1 MIRSKW
7 DSRIQRAEELAETH
21 PFAGDVLR
29 FYKDLALFQKSLYN
43 SLLGACRDGSG
54 DTNSYIRHKELP
66 LDLLLSRFPEFL
78 CVAENIGTPP
88 IVESSRKLRSQ
99 SRERLCELLII
110 SWEGTLNF
118 RLALGD
124 TETFLAWIFLQPYA
138 EFLADRNPH
147 AATSGRMAVCPFCS
161 AKPLVGVLRPEGDGG
176 RRSLI
181 CSVCSTE
188 WTFGRII
195 CPGCGEENV
204 EKLVVYTASQFNH
217 VRVEACDT
225 CRRYIKTI
233 DLTKNGRA
241 VPIVDELATIP
252 LNLWATEHRYTKL
265 QVNLLGL

>member
-21 PFAGDVLR
+21 PFAADVLQFYNGLAR
-29 FYKDLALFQKSLYN
+29 FQNSLYN
-43 SLLGACRDGSG
+43 CLLGACRDGS
-54 DTNSYIRHKELP
+54 DETTSYIRNKELP

-78 CVAENIGTPP
+78 SVAENIGTPP
-88 IVESSRKLRSQ
+88 IAKSSRTLKSQ
-99 SRERLCELLII
+99 SLERLCELLII
-110 SWEGTLNF
+110 RWEGTVNF
-118 RLALGD
+118 HLSPED
-124 TETFLAWIFLQPYA
+124 TEALLVWIFLQPYA
-138 EFLADRNPH
+138 EFLADRSPL
-147 AATSGRMAVCPFCS
+147 AAKSERMAVCPFCS
-161 AKPLVGVLRPEGDGG
+161 AKPSVGVLRPEGDGG
-176 RRSLI
+176 KRSLI

-195 CPGCGEENV
+195 CSGCGEENV
-204 EKLVVYTASQFNH
+204 DKLAVYTASQFIH

-252 LNLWATEHRYTKL
+252 LNLWATEHGYTKL
-265 QVNLLGL
+265 QSNLLGL

>member
-7 DSRIQRAEELAETH
+7 DSRIQRAKELAETH
-21 PFAGDVLR
+21 PFAADVLR
-29 FYKDLALFQKSLYN
+29 FYKGLALFQNSLYN
-43 SLLGACRDGSG
+43 SLLEACCDGSG
-54 DTNSYIRHKELP
+54 ETNSYILRKELP

-78 CVAENIGTPP
+78 SVAEKIGTQP
-88 IVESSRKLRSQ
+88 IVESSRKLSSQ
-99 SRERLCELLII
+99 SLASLCELLII
-110 SWEGTLNF
+110 RWERTLNF
-118 RLALGD
+118 HLAPED
-124 TETFLAWIFLQPYA
+124 TETLLVWLFLQPYA
-138 EFLADRNPH
+138 EFLADQSPR

-188 WTFGRII
+188 WAFGRII
-195 CPGCGEENV
+195 CPGCGEESV
-204 EKLVVYTASQFNH
+204 DKLAVYTTSQFNQ

-252 LNLWATEHRYTKL
+252 LNLWATEHGYTKL
-265 QVNLLGL
+265 QANLLGL